1 MVKKNKKQ
9 YLILQSLEDNIS
21 MNLKYTGINAR
32 NWVDWAQDRD
42 YSRALE
48 NPALDLRAPKA
59 I

>member
-42 YSRALE
+42 YCRASV
-48 NPALDLRAPKA
+48 NVALNLGVP
-59 I
+59 